1 MITSDDL
8 CAALPAPAKVRDGLG
23 LYELEYAMAMAIEL
37 ELLQWEQVKPFVKQ
51 FRQMDADD
59 NGRLGE
65 ADIKLAME
73 VSSEQRACT
82 QHLSKRVAPSLLDE
96 ARALMRLSSPTSFS
110 EATPPPAALEG
121 GGGPMTP
128 ASQ

>member
-1 MITSDDL
+1 MTSDDV
-8 CAALPAPAKVRDGLG
+8 CAALLAPAKVRDGLG

-51 FRQMDADD
+51 FRQMDADH

-65 ADIKLAME
+65 ADIKVAME

-96 ARALMRLSSPTSFS
+96 ARALMRLSSTTS
-110 EATPPPAALEG
+110 AAKVM
-121 GGGPMTP
+121 PSH
-128 ASQ
+128 A